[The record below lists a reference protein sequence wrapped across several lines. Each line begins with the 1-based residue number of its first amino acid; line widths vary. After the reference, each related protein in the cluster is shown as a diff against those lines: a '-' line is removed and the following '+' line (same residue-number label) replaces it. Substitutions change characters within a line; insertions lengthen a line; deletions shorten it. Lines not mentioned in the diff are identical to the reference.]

1 MGRGLV
7 TCLLLAVTRASHLG
21 QGGFGGKPGC
31 MAPCLQPGVN
41 MEVGW
46 SLELETLPP
55 QGPHSSPSG
64 ACLLTLEPRFAQSFL
79 ENKPHSL
86 QLNAWFSLKSQFV

>member
-55 QGPHSSPSG
+55 PG
-64 ACLLTLEPRFAQSFL
+64 APLQPQRCLFADLGAKVCSVL
-79 ENKPHSL
+79 PGE
-86 QLNAWFSLKSQFV
+86 